1 MRKLNGVGRRIA
13 GINNEALELIPRPQG
28 PVVQIPSWLRL
39 LEETSCKK
47 DSVISIDISTGE
59 VRWRYAVDSPMLA
72 NITATASDLVFTGT
86 SHGEF
91 IALDAR
97 TGKVLYDH
105 PMGKSVAGG
114 VLTYAID
121 GKQYVALESAMVSGF
136 FGGQGPASF
145 TVFALP

>member
-1 MRKLNGVGRRIA
+1 
-13 GINNEALELIPRPQG
+13 
-28 PVVQIPSWLRL
+28 
-39 LEETSCKK
+39 
-47 DSVISIDISTGE
+47 
-59 VRWRYAVDSPMLA
+59 MLA

-114 VLTYAID
+114 VLTID
-121 GKQYVALESAMVSGF
+121 GKQYVALESGMVSGF

>member
-1 MRKLNGVGRRIA
+1 
-13 GINNEALELIPRPQG
+13 
-28 PVVQIPSWLRL
+28 
-39 LEETSCKK
+39 
-47 DSVISIDISTGE
+47 
-59 VRWRYAVDSPMLA
+59 MLA

-91 IALDAR
+91 IALD
-97 TGKVLYDH
+97 H

-121 GKQYVALESAMVSGF
+121 GKQYVPLESGMVSGF

>member
-1 MRKLNGVGRRIA
+1 
-13 GINNEALELIPRPQG
+13 
-28 PVVQIPSWLRL
+28 
-39 LEETSCKK
+39 
-47 DSVISIDISTGE
+47 
-59 VRWRYAVDSPMLA
+59 MLA

-91 IALDAR
+91 IALD
-97 TGKVLYDH
+97 H

-114 VLTYAID
+114 VLTID
-121 GKQYVALESAMVSGF
+121 GKQYVALESGMVSGF